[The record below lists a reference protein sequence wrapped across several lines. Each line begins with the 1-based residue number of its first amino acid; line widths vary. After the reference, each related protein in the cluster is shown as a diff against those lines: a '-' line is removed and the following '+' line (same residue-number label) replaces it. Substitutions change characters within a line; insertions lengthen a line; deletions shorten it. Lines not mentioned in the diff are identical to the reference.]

1 MLIALFGKGEKSAN
15 PASKQAFAV
24 IMIER

>member
-24 IMIER
+24 IMIE